1 MSRGA
6 SFDWKAI
13 RSELDSSEYEADHD
27 NPGVEVRRVWLG
39 SSIALN
45 PSGKFYLPF
54 ACSNVAGDCSV
65 CGGSGWREPRTGRR
79 IRKRAARRQ
88 RDFSRGTVKRGC
100 MGVPAAQRYAQ
111 RVQGFRDVAFL
122 VANTTCNACNGMGS
136 ISAARDEAW
145 TERLDANAEKIG
157 AYIDYFDGD
166 IFVVES
172 RDVEET
178 EEEPGENAQA
188 V

>member
-1 MSRGA
+1 MGRGA

-13 RSELDSSEYEADHD
+13 RSELDRSDYEADRD

-54 ACSNVAGDCSV
+54 ACSNVAGDCQV
-65 CGGSGWREPRTGRR
+65 CNGKGTCEPRTGRR
-79 IRKRAARRQ
+79 IRKRAKARQHR
-88 RDFSRGTVKRGC
+88 FSRGTVKRGC

-111 RVQGFRDVAFL
+111 RVQAFRDAAFL
-122 VANTTCNACNGMGS
+122 AANTTCNACNGMGS

-145 TERLDANAEKIG
+145 TEALEASAEEIG
-157 AYIDYFDGD
+157 AFVDYSDGD
-166 IFVVES
+166 IFIAES
-172 RDVEET
+172 RDAEET
-178 EEEPGENAQA
+178 DEENAEA